1 MGCRAYF
8 SQSCGS
14 ILRNFCSRKNDEN
27 LLTKTGQSVGW
38 RHDSSDDSVVLVAGS
53 VIKHWKRIVVQYDE
67 RERLETCIMERRVE
81 TYARMQSLLG

>member
-1 MGCRAYF
+1 
-8 SQSCGS
+8 
-14 ILRNFCSRKNDEN
+14 
-27 LLTKTGQSVGW
+27 
-38 RHDSSDDSVVLVAGS
+38 VAGS